1 MTQQSPGQGLPMGH
15 INTLQIQVTELKS
28 EGRELGVHQPECQQ
42 ALVGVSQR
50 PQVVGLSG

>member
-1 MTQQSPGQGLPMGH
+1 MGH